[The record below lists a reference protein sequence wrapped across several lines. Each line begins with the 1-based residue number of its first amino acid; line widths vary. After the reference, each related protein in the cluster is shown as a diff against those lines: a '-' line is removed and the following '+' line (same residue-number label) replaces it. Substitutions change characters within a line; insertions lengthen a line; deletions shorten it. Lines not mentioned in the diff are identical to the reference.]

1 MTAFTKITLTPI
13 VSALLAMAAWPV
25 DSSFGEESCDER
37 LSAIRQSIR
46 EDYPSVQQIT
56 TQELADWLADTS
68 RLPPLLLDVRTEDE
82 YRVSHLKNARHM
94 TQPMPISSVVDE
106 LEAGQSVVVYC
117 SVGVRSSDLAVQ
129 LAKAGLEKVYNLDG
143 SIFQWANESRPLY
156 SGNHATQSVHP
167 YNRKWGRC
175 LKQELHGKA
184 PSPQKGTR

>member
-25 DSSFGEESCDER
+25 ASSFGEDSYDER
-37 LSAIRQSIR
+37 LSAIRQTIR
-46 EDYPSVQQIT
+46 EDYPSVRQIT

-82 YRVSHLKNARHM
+82 YRVSHLKNAQHM
-94 TQPMPISSVVDE
+94 TQQMPISSVTDE
-106 LEAGQSVVVYC
+106 LAAGQAVVVYC

-129 LAKAGLEKVYNLDG
+129 LAQAGLEKVYNLDG

-156 SGNHATQSVHP
+156 SGNHTTHLVHP

-175 LKQELHGKA
+175 LKKELHGKA

>member
-1 MTAFTKITLTPI
+1 MTAFIKITTAPI
-13 VSALLAMAAWPV
+13 LSTALALSVA
-25 DSSFGEESCDER
+25 SSFGGESCDER
-37 LSAIRQSIR
+37 LSAVRQTIR
-46 EDYPSVQQIT
+46 EDYPSVRQIT
-56 TQELADWLADTS
+56 TQELANWLADTN

-82 YRVSHLKNARHM
+82 YRVSHLKNARHI
-94 TQPMPISSVVDE
+94 TQNIPISSVTDE
-106 LEAGQSVVVYC
+106 LEAGQAVVVYC
-117 SVGVRSSDLAVQ
+117 SVGVRSSDLALRLEQ
-129 LAKAGLEKVYNLDG
+129 AGLENIYNLDG